1 LVAATDGA
9 LELIGRLEGIAM
21 SRYAVVGSY
30 TRFDESVRQALKDAR
45 ARIVAGFA
53 ASGRRENH
61 LLWAA
66 PGSGKTYFVE
76 QIAACDSGVEY
87 RELNLAKLDE
97 APFRDGL
104 EEVVAAGR
112 PLLCLIDEVDAKPEA
127 PWPYEV
133 LMPCMDA
140 NLEGRGGLVFVLA
153 GSSGS
158 TLEEFRERIAARPK
172 GADLLSRIPRSNCC
186 VIAPMDGGDQ
196 ALVAVSQMLNVA
208 AESGRSVAAV
218 ERLALYYIA
227 RTPHLSNAR
236 QLREFA
242 ARAVARGSP
251 ADDRIRYDDLFD
263 SGDPEN
269 KAFWASAMPAAESLV
284 GSFVTVEGEPP
295 PAGSAAPATRRPGLA
310 PAAAAVEQPT
320 GTVTFL
326 FTDMEA
332 STRLLEQLGTD
343 GYADVL
349 MEHRRLLR
357 DALARHGGYEFGT
370 EGDALFVAFAS
381 APAALTAAGEMQAA
395 LAGSLV
401 RVRMGIHSGEVMLV
415 DSDYVGMAVHKAA
428 RICSAAHGGQVVVS
442 DQTRALAGV
451 ALRNLGEH
459 RLKDLTAPER
469 LFQLGDAEF
478 PPLRTL
484 RHVHVPVQAT
494 PLIGR
499 EQELAELLE
508 LAGSHRLITL
518 TGTGGTGKT
527 RLALAL
533 AAELS
538 DRYPDGQW
546 WVSLATVTDPALVAP
561 EIAVAL
567 GQIEDLPT
575 YLRERTLLLVLDNL
589 EQVIDAAT
597 AIGGLLA
604 GAPGCAAIVTSRER
618 LAVAGEQEYPVP
630 PLSPRDAVELF
641 TARARQVSPG
651 FEPGAEV
658 DAICERLDRLP
669 LALELAATR
678 VKLLSEH
685 QLLARLEQRLPLLA
699 GGRRDLPERQSTM
712 RATIAWSY
720 DLLSEPEQ
728 RLFTRLAV
736 FAGSFTLEA
745 AEAVCDAE
753 LDTLQSLIDKSLVRQ
768 GEHGRCFLLE
778 TTREYALERF
788 AIGGEQDDIRARH
801 ARWYFAL
808 GLAVKGEGPG
818 REAARTELRRDTA
831 NIGLALA
838 WAIDRD
844 IAAALPLAD
853 SLFLPWL
860 GTGRLGELLR
870 WYERALEDPAAL
882 STLDRAEAL
891 CGLGRA
897 LSYTETLD
905 SARAA
910 LMEALALSREADDE
924 RRAAR
929 ALTGLGGVEFVGG
942 SPERLIEWG
951 ERALEIYER
960 LDDTE
965 GVARSMFFIAEGLRD
980 VGDFD
985 RAAELYTRSIE
996 MRRAHALDSGASI
1009 THSLGDLSL
1018 DRGDL
1023 PAADRYYREALTLGI
1038 AEQDVRLQAYC
1049 LAGFACLAARHDDA
1063 RSAGRL
1069 WTLAERIE
1077 RDVGF
1082 RMLAAERRR
1091 YERNLGPPLSDSN
1104 EYLAGSAQAA
1114 AEPDPL
1120 SAAAALLRT

>member
-1 LVAATDGA
+1 MFGGEGGSSLVAATGGA
-9 LELIGRLEGIAM
+9 LELIGRLSGIAM

-45 ARIVAGFA
+45 ARVAAGFA

-97 APFRDGL
+97 AAFRDGL
-104 EEVVAAGR
+104 RDVVAAGR
-112 PLLCLIDEVDAKPEA
+112 PLLCLIDEVDAKPA
-127 PWPYEV
+127 DPWPYEV

-140 NLEGRGGLVFVLA
+140 NLGGRGGLVFVLA

-172 GADLLSRIPRSNCC
+172 GADLLSRIPRSNSC
-186 VIAPMDGGDQ
+186 VIAPMGAGDQ
-196 ALVAVSQMLNVA
+196 VLVAVSQMLNVA

-227 RTPHLSNAR
+227 CAPHLSNAR

-269 KAFWASAMPAAESLV
+269 KAFWISAMPAAESLV
-284 GSFVTVEGEPP
+284 GSFVSIDREPS
-295 PAGSAAPATRRPGLA
+295 PAGRAPTPPRGPSPA
-310 PAAAAVEQPT
+310 PAASVEQPT

-326 FTDMEA
+326 FTDVEG

-349 MEHRRLLR
+349 FEHRRLLR
-357 DALARHGGYEFGT
+357 EVFDRNGGHEFGT
-370 EGDALFVAFAS
+370 EGDAFFVAFAS
-381 APAALTAAGEMQAA
+381 APAALTAAVEMQAA

-401 RVRMGIHSGEVMLV
+401 RVRIGIHSGEVMLV

-428 RICSAAHGGQVVVS
+428 RICSATHGGQVVVS
-442 DQTRALAGV
+442 DHTRALAGV
-451 ALRNLGEH
+451 ALRDLGEH

-484 RHVHVPVQAT
+484 RHVHLPVQAT

-499 EQELAELLE
+499 EQELAELLD

-561 EIAVAL
+561 EIAAAL
-567 GQIEDLPT
+567 GQIEDLPA
-575 YLRERTLLLVLDNL
+575 YLRERRLLLVLDNL

-597 AIGGLLA
+597 AIGDLLA

-618 LAVAGEQEYPVP
+618 LAVAGEQEYPVA

-651 FEPGAEV
+651 FAPGAEV
-658 DAICERLDRLP
+658 GAICERLDRLP

-685 QLLARLEQRLPLLA
+685 QLLTRLEQRLPLLA
-699 GGRRDLPERQSTM
+699 GGRRDLPARQSTM
-712 RATIAWSY
+712 RAAIAWSY

-736 FAGSFTLEA
+736 FGGSFELEA
-745 AEAVCDAE
+745 AEQVCDAD
-753 LDTLQSLIDKSLVRQ
+753 LDTLQSLIDKSLVRP
-768 GEHGRCFLLE
+768 GENGQFFLLE
-778 TTREYALERF
+778 TTREYALEQFELRD
-788 AIGGEQDDIRARH
+788 EQHEIRARH
-801 ARWYFAL
+801 ARWYFDL
-808 GLAVKGEGPG
+808 GVTANGQASDREG
-818 REAARTELRRDTA
+818 ARTRLRRDTA
-831 NIGLALA
+831 NVGPALA
-838 WAIDRD
+838 WALDHE

-853 SLFLPWL
+853 SLVFFWL
-860 GTGRLGELLR
+860 ATGRLGELVR
-870 WYERALEDPAAL
+870 WYERALEDPSAL
-882 STLDRAEAL
+882 SARDRAVAL
-891 CGLGRA
+891 SGLG
-897 LSYTETLD
+897 LTLTYAENLEP
-905 SARAA
+905 ARAA
-910 LMEALALSREADDE
+910 LTEALALVREAGDE
-924 RRAAR
+924 RDEAR
-929 ALTGLGGVEFVGG
+929 VLNRLGGVEFVGG
-942 SPERLIEWG
+942 SPERMLEWT
-951 ERALEIYER
+951 EQALEICER
-960 LDDTE
+960 LEDPE
-965 GVARSMFFIAEGLRD
+965 ELARSLFFTAEALREARE
-980 VGDFD
+980 FE
-985 RAAELYTRSIE
+985 RASERYLRSIE
-996 MRRAHALDSGASI
+996 IVRAHGLGSVAPRL
-1009 THSLGDLSL
+1009 HSLGDLSL
-1018 DRGDL
+1018 DKDDL
-1023 PAADRYYREALTLGI
+1023 AAAERYYREAL
-1038 AEQDVRLQAYC
+1038 
-1049 LAGFACLAARHDDA
+1049 
-1063 RSAGRL
+1063 
-1069 WTLAERIE
+1069 
-1077 RDVGF
+1077 
-1082 RMLAAERRR
+1082 
-1091 YERNLGPPLSDSN
+1091 
-1104 EYLAGSAQAA
+1104 
-1114 AEPDPL
+1114 
-1120 SAAAALLRT
+1120 